1 MDGGFVLS
9 SVWVCAR
16 VRVCM
21 FVCVCWGMGSEV
33 WKLWE
38 RKTLLFCV
46 LSLPTL
52 VYHGLGHELTEPQQ
66 MA

>member
-1 MDGGFVLS
+1 MG
-9 SVWVCAR
+9 VCSEFC
-16 VRVCM
+16 VH
-21 FVCVCWGMGSEV
+21 VCVCVCLCVCVGGMGSEV